1 MKKERSRVLDFL
13 DGYEIPKE
21 HKNAAGVPLTGKTF
35 FSRSFSGR
43 TGGILVFPRFFS
55 VIKRAI
61 KLLVYT
67 STRVY
72 GTMLL
77 FFGALVSVSRLMM
90 GYLGV
95 ENAWSYTELSFGL
108 AMTLIGVG
116 LMFIDKPLG
125 LALENF
131 ALTDYILF
139 EFFCI
144 KRMQKSTAVLK
155 GYSSLPA
162 IVVGA
167 LLATVGS
174 FVHPGYVI
182 AAVGILLFSLLA
194 LASPEFSLLFTVI
207 AIPYIR
213 FFDQTLISVTFL
225 LVMTVISFTRKVMA
239 GKRVLVIEQ
248 YDVLIGIMLLFVLAS
263 GIFQKGMES
272 FEGSLMIALGAV
284 GYVLAGNMITNRR
297 LADRFAL
304 ATCISAFPISVYVIT
319 RVIVNATDGVFLYE
333 GEGFYSPEILSAF
346 IVVAGLFTF
355 SGLKELNKKRE
366 KIWYFI
372 FLAVNL
378 GAVVCLLN
386 YTAFAVLGFCI
397 AAYFIL
403 KLRHHI
409 GLYLVLLC
417 LVPYSLFLLPSSLL
431 LGNAVADAVIGIDA
445 EKHLE
450 IWRAAFKVLG
460 ERPFLGI
467 GMGEESFS
475 SEIARF
481 GITVPNSRNLFL
493 ELACEAGVFASVF
506 LIALLLTAARHRS
519 VYRRYVKHSEVRTA
533 SKVTAVSTVA
543 LVVFSTV
550 TYLWR
555 AYEMCFVFFYV
566 LGFGSAS
573 LRIAKREYDE
583 RKLYYND
590 NVSSESSDIDVQ
602 LDGIAQKK

>member
-1 MKKERSRVLDFL
+1 MKKERSRILDLL

-21 HKNAAGVPLTGKTF
+21 HRNAAGVPLTAKTF

-43 TGGILVFPRFFS
+43 TGGILVFPRFFNA
-55 VIKRAI
+55 IKRAV

-72 GTMLL
+72 GTMFL

-90 GYLGV
+90 GYVGV
-95 ENAWSYTELSFGL
+95 ENAWSYTELSFGFV
-108 AMTLIGVG
+108 MTLIGVG
-116 LMFIDKPLG
+116 LMFIDEPLG
-125 LALENF
+125 LALEDF

-144 KRMQKSTAVLK
+144 KRMQKSSAVLK

-167 LLATVGS
+167 LLAAVGS

-182 AAVGILLFSLLA
+182 ATVGVFLFSLLA

-207 AIPYIR
+207 AMPYIG
-213 FFDQTLISVTFL
+213 FFDKTLISVTFL
-225 LVMTVISFTRKVMA
+225 LVITVLSFARKVMT

-248 YDVLIGIMLLFVLAS
+248 YDIFIGLMLVFVLAS

-272 FEGSLMIALGAV
+272 FEGSLVITLGAV

-304 ATCISAFPISVYVIT
+304 ATCISSFPISVYVIVS
-319 RVIVNATDGVFLYE
+319 VIINATGGAFLYE
-333 GEGFYSPEILSAF
+333 GEGFYSPDMLGTF
-346 IVVAGLFTF
+346 IVVAGVFTF
-355 SGLKELNKKRE
+355 SGLKEFNKKRE
-366 KIWYFI
+366 KIWYVA
-372 FLAVNL
+372 FLVFNL
-378 GAVVCLLN
+378 GALGCLFN
-386 YTAFAVLGFCI
+386 YTAFTVLGFCI

-403 KLRHHI
+403 KLRRRI
-409 GLYLVLLC
+409 GLCLTLLC
-417 LVPYSLFLLPSSLL
+417 ILPYFLFLLPRSILCT
-431 LGNAVADAVIGIDA
+431 AVVNAVIGTDA
-445 EKHLE
+445 QEHLE
-450 IWRAAFKVLG
+450 IWHAAFKVLG
-460 ERPFLGI
+460 ERPFFGI

-481 GITVPNSRNLFL
+481 GITAPNSRNLFL
-493 ELACEAGVFASVF
+493 ELACEAGVFAS
-506 LIALLLTAARHRS
+506 LLLLAVLLIAARHRS

-550 TYLWR
+550 TYLWG
-555 AYEMCFVFFYV
+555 AYEMCFTFFYV

-583 RKLYYND
+583 RRLYYND
-590 NVSSESSDIDVQ
+590 IVSSESSDVDVQ
-602 LDGIAQKK
+602 LDGFTHKK